1 MQRTGMACA
10 LVLLGLFGSGCSTTP
25 KADQTAV
32 VPPVPVA
39 AAPSSPAPASRGP
52 MGVTDVAQ
60 MAQAHVSDDVI
71 LAQLQATGAT
81 FRLSAED
88 IIWLKQNGVSD
99 RVVQQ
104 MQASGAAA
112 PATVAVVAPAPVYV
126 VDPPPRVYVG
136 YGFYRRRC
144 W

>member
-1 MQRTGMACA
+1 MKRTSITCLLA
-10 LVLLGLFGSGCSTTP
+10 LGLLGSGCATTP
-25 KADQTAV
+25 KAEPPAV
-32 VPPVPVA
+32 PPPVPTL
-39 AAPSSPAPASRGP
+39 PAPAAPAVSRGP
-52 MGVTDVAQ
+52 LGVTDVAQ

-71 LAQLQATGAT
+71 LAQIQATGAT

-99 RVVQQ
+99 RVIQQ

-112 PATVAVVAPAPVYV
+112 PGPIAIVAPAPVYV

-136 YGFYRRRC
+136 YGFYRRRY